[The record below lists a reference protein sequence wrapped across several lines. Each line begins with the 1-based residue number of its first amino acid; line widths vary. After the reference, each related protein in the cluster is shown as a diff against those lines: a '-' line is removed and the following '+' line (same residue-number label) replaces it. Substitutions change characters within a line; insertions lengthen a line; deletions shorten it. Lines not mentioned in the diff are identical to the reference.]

1 MKQTM
6 PSECQKAWLES
17 GNKLSPKFVLSLYP
31 HHGLPGGSDSKE
43 STCNS
48 GDQIDPWVRKIPW
61 RREWQPIPVF
71 FPRKSHGQRSLAGY
85 SPRGYKNVNT
95 TEQLTLL
102 LFLISSNW
110 KNGVWGIVF
119 INTIYFVLN

>member
-6 PSECQKAWLES
+6 PSECQNAWLES

-31 HHGLPGGSDSKE
+31 HHSLPGGSDSKE

-61 RREWQPIPVF
+61 RRECNPYQYSFLGNLMDRGALRATV
-71 FPRKSHGQRSLAGY
+71 HGVTKMS
-85 SPRGYKNVNT
+85 T
-95 TEQLTLL
+95 QL
-102 LFLISSNW
+102 SN
-110 KNGVWGIVF
+110 
-119 INTIYFVLN
+119 